1 MFKDFPLQ
9 NHAQAPKAHQ
19 AAHCAGEQG
28 KYWPMHDL
36 IFANQARME
45 VPNLKQ
51 HAAAL
56 GIDTEK
62 FNTCLDSNK
71 YEASIAAD
79 FKLGEQIGVNSTPT
93 MYING
98 RPMIGAQPF
107 EQFQAVID
115 EELARVKR

>member
-1 MFKDFPLQ
+1 VFKDFPLQ

-28 KYWPMHDL
+28 KYWQMHDL

-56 GIDTEK
+56 GIDTQK
-62 FNTCLDSNK
+62 FNTCLDTDK
-71 YEASIAAD
+71 YAASIAAD
-79 FKLGEQIGVNSTPT
+79 FKLGEEIGVSSTPT
-93 MYING
+93 MYVNG
-98 RPMIGAQPF
+98 RPVIGAQPF

-115 EELARVKR
+115 EELARVK

>member
-1 MFKDFPLQ
+1 MFKDFPIQ
-9 NHAQAPKAHQ
+9 SHAQAPKAHQ

-28 KYWPMHDL
+28 KYWQMHDL

-51 HAAAL
+51 HATAL
-56 GIDTEK
+56 GVDIAK
-62 FNTCLDSNK
+62 FNTCLDSDK
-71 YEASIAAD
+71 YAASIAAD

-93 MYING
+93 MYVNG
-98 RPMIGAQPF
+98 RPVVGAQPF

-115 EELARVKR
+115 EELARVK

>member
-1 MFKDFPLQ
+1 
-9 NHAQAPKAHQ
+9 
-19 AAHCAGEQG
+19 
-28 KYWPMHDL
+28 MHDL
-36 IFANQARME
+36 IFANQSRME

-98 RPMIGAQPF
+98 RVAIGAQPF
-107 EQFQAVID
+107 EQYQAVID